1 MNVSLRVQFVTS
13 MLTVLTPMAVTSVPA
28 ELDTQEMV
36 SIVVVRWFLNNTVFN
51 TIMVLLISSR
61 C

>member
-1 MNVSLRVQFVTS
+1 MTS

-28 ELDTQEMV
+28 EPDTQEMV
-36 SIVVVRWFLNNTVFN
+36 SIVVVRLFLNNTVFN

-61 C
+61 Y